1 MAMSE
6 ARKIML
12 ARSRTDIPR
21 PTITPPR
28 ATSAG
33 QLLHKRTQDR
43 LKLFK
48 GVAKSIEIVKKAPKP
63 EKKLAM
69 KKMKASVKA
78 QVKEYQKK
86 APVRKAEIRLYGA
99 GARELKKRGQDA
111 EGILQNVVVN
121 NLKEAMGTI
130 YEDSPVR
137 ELHHVVRE
145 KTIER
150 ETREKY
156 EWKFPDLGLPGLP
169 KFPDIPGAL
178 GNIGKAIVTAI
189 VIIGVVIVVIIVGGK
204 ILSKREL

>member
-1 MAMSE
+1 MGIAM
-6 ARKIML
+6 RKESGGKI
-12 ARSRTDIPR
+12 AERVGIPTPVIQPPR
-21 PTITPPR
+21 PTL
-28 ATSAG
+28 AG
-33 QLLHKRTQDR
+33 QLLHKRREDR

-48 GVAKSIEIVKKAPKP
+48 GVAKAIDVVKKAPK
-63 EKKLAM
+63 EEQKLALEKLKPTARAM
-69 KKMKASVKA
+69 
-78 QVKEYQKK
+78 VKEYHKK

-99 GARELKKRGQDA
+99 GARELKARGQDA

-130 YEDSPVR
+130 YKDSPVR
-137 ELHHVVRE
+137 ELHHVIRE
-145 KTIER
+145 ETIER

-156 EWKFPDLGLPGLP
+156 ELKFPDLGLSLP

-189 VIIGVVIVVIIVGGK
+189 VIIGVVIVVIVVGGK